1 MKRLDFLAF
10 SDIKFDVMLMK
21 IPYNWSLDDMQN
33 TLRFDLISE
42 SPSFVV
48 LGCGDDIKKL

>member
-10 SDIKFDVMLMK
+10 SDIKFDVMIMK